1 MAANALLSRSRG
13 GRTMNGMTAG
23 FPTRFFE
30 RQDES
35 PDALFYEQPRFVTHI
50 DDSTIAALTAFYR
63 EFLPPQSRVLD
74 LMSSWISHLPAT
86 RYSHVEGLGLNAAEL
101 AANKRLDAYTVHDLN
116 ENPRLPY
123 ADGQFDRAIV
133 AVSVQYLVRP
143 VEVFSDLRRVLAPAG
158 QAALAISHRCF
169 PTKAV
174 LAFRALSPSDRVRLA
189 SAYLERAGFV
199 DIASADRSPQ
209 HGDPLWVVTGAK
221 QR

>member
-74 LMSSWISHLPAT
+74 LMSSWVSHLPAT
-86 RYSHVEGLGLNAAEL
+86 RYSHVEGL
-101 AANKRLDAYTVHDLN
+101 V
-116 ENPRLPY
+116 
-123 ADGQFDRAIV
+123 
-133 AVSVQYLVRP
+133 
-143 VEVFSDLRRVLAPAG
+143 
-158 QAALAISHRCF
+158 
-169 PTKAV
+169 
-174 LAFRALSPSDRVRLA
+174 
-189 SAYLERAGFV
+189 
-199 DIASADRSPQ
+199 
-209 HGDPLWVVTGAK
+209 
-221 QR
+221 